1 VSESRGSSPLAAMVM
16 AAGLGNRMRP
26 VTDTRPKPLVAIAGR
41 TLLDHALD
49 RLAEAGIGRAVVNV
63 HYLADQI
70 EAHLAGYDG
79 LDITISDE
87 RDQLLE
93 TGGGVLRALPL
104 LGPEFLVMNSDSL
117 WLERGTRNL
126 SRLLEAWA
134 PEAMDILLLLAPLAR
149 TLGYDGRGD
158 FTMGADGR
166 LARRE
171 PGGSAPYVY
180 AGVGV
185 MKASLFTG
193 GEPLPPGPFS
203 LNVLFDRAIAA
214 QRLYGLELDGE
225 WLHVGTPA
233 AIKAAEER
241 IAAAAL

>member
-1 VSESRGSSPLAAMVM
+1 VRPSRTRAPLPAMVM

>member
-1 VSESRGSSPLAAMVM
+1 MVM

-214 QRLYGLELDGE
+214 ERLYGLELDGE

-233 AIKAAEER
+233 AIRAAEER
-241 IAAAAL
+241 IATAVL

>member
-1 VSESRGSSPLAAMVM
+1 MVM

-26 VTDTRPKPLVAIAGR
+26 VTDTRPKPLVTVAGR

-49 RLAEAGIGRAVVNV
+49 RLKEAGIRQAVVNV

-70 EAHLAGYDG
+70 ETHLAGYEG
-79 LDITISDE
+79 LGIVISDE
-87 RDQLLE
+87 RDELLE
-93 TGGGVLRALPL
+93 TGGGVLRALPR
-104 LGPEFLVMNSDSL
+104 LGAEFLVMNSDSL

-126 SRLLEAWA
+126 SRLMDTWDPAR
-134 PEAMDILLLLAPLAR
+134 MDILLLLAPITR
-149 TLGYDGRGD
+149 TLGYEGRGD
-158 FTMGADGR
+158 FHMASDAR

-180 AGVGV
+180 AGVGIL
-185 MKASLFTG
+185 KAGLFAG
-193 GEPLPPGPFS
+193 GEPLPEGPFS

-214 QRLYGLELDGE
+214 ERLYGLELDGE

-233 AIKAAEER
+233 AIRAAEER
-241 IAAAAL
+241 IATAAL